1 LKRIELSTSS
11 LPRKCST
18 PELQRLVKSRDLSHG
33 WLHRSNFTRLTLHGA
48 EDEVRTRDLQLG
60 RLSLY
65 QLSYF
70 RLSNTVALAP
80 ALSTTFNSLQT
91 PVSAQAK
98 DSGRYPFRRK
108 PKIRGVTRFGA
119 SRSYGAFDSWARMDS
134 NHRTPKRTDLQSVAV
149 GHLATCP
156 LPEEFI
162 PPKIPRDLFPYR
174 AREGTRTPDQL
185 ITNQLLYQLSYSGW

>member
-1 LKRIELSTSS
+1 MKRIELSTSS

-18 PELQRLVKSRDLSHG
+18 PELQRLVKSRDFSQQAIVHHHTFHP
-33 WLHRSNFTRLTLHGA
+33 LHPITCLTLRGA

-70 RLSNTVALAP
+70 RLSTLLDA
-80 ALSTTFNSLQT
+80 NSLMST
-91 PVSAQAK
+91 
-98 DSGRYPFRRK
+98 
-108 PKIRGVTRFGA
+108 I
-119 SRSYGAFDSWARMDS
+119 SWARMDS

-156 LPEEFI
+156 FTRGINPH
-162 PPKIPRDLFPYR
+162 R
-174 AREGTRTPDQL
+174 AREGIRTPDQL
-185 ITNQLLYQLSYSGW
+185 ITNQLLYQLSYSGL